1 MCSDYFAT
9 SGQVNKKTYFSYY
22 SELGSGRG
30 CRWKYERSCASAYE
44 SAVEVL
50 PQCALVSCGE
60 EEDLFNYLSQTH
72 LHKRMH
78 THTHAQY
85 LWLHI
90 DTRWGEKKKGMI
102 SVNGDGGGGLLLH
115 LKRK

>member
-50 PQCALVSCGE
+50 PQCALVSYGE

-78 THTHAQY
+78 THTHT
-85 LWLHI
+85 LMRSTCGCIL
-90 DTRWGEKKKGMI
+90 TP
-102 SVNGDGGGGLLLH
+102 DGG
-115 LKRK
+115 KRKRE